1 MTPEEKAIMQRIR
14 EIRNNPS
21 VADSQKVSELAALFP
36 ENFFDFKLKPGVLLP
51 QQIGF
56 SDILRQ
62 PEISSKLFERQSDD
76 ASKKDIIINPP
87 KYQNDLLEQMGF
99 SSGQKNSNLEEINLQ
114 NYMHHPSG
122 GYALNNPSS
131 R

>member
-99 SSGQKNSNLEEINLQ
+99 SSGQKNSNLEGINLQ
-114 NYMHHPSG
+114 NSMHHPSG